1 MPVYHTVNGQVQE
14 TYTTV
19 PVVDVQELL
28 DYIHVELGVRTPPSK
43 TEEFWQHLRDHGMP
57 HAASFPGSDR
67 HVPFSLYGDECVL
80 GDPKDKVTGI
90 YLQMTMFK
98 PQHTR
103 EAQFLLFAMQDADM
117 VHTGMKTL
125 EPVLKHIVWSCNN
138 AYEGVYPACDSSGRP
153 LTGRKLA
160 KAGTRMADDRRYA
173 CAELKGDWKWHER
186 WLRLQATPVCRQC
199 CYLCGAQAADTP
211 MRYYAIGDNPPWAS
225 TEVSTPGFIMNK
237 VRPGILSLLSMS

>member
-1 MPVYHTVNGQVQE
+1 MCAWGSERQSHRDLLANDPVQAPADAGGP
-14 TYTTV
+14 V
-19 PVVDVQELL
+19 PAFR
-28 DYIHVELGVRTPPSK
+28 HAGCR
-43 TEEFWQHLRDHGMP
+43 HGP
-57 HAASFPGSDR
+57 YRYED
-67 HVPFSLYGDECVL
+67 
-80 GDPKDKVTGI
+80 
-90 YLQMTMFK
+90 
-98 PQHTR
+98 
-103 EAQFLLFAMQDADM
+103 
-117 VHTGMKTL
+117 L

-199 CYLCGAQAADTP
+199 CYLCGAQAADTR

-237 VRPGILSLLSMS
+237 VRPGILSFLSMS